1 MTVDFANESV
11 DFVSNLSVL
20 YFNMFLKNFY
30 LFCINF
36 SFTLSAAHT
45 GVIMMKSYGFIFI
58 SFTSAFKSIITKWS
72 VHNIELWSS
81 YLWIKERDMIS
92 VCWKHNS
99 SEKFLTSVNTF
110 ITRKHICWCS
120 CCYVVGGNLIQ
131 GLKSEICF
139 HPS

>member
-30 LFCINF
+30 LLCINF

-58 SFTSAFKSIITKWS
+58 SFTSAFKS
-72 VHNIELWSS
+72 
-81 YLWIKERDMIS
+81 
-92 VCWKHNS
+92 
-99 SEKFLTSVNTF
+99 
-110 ITRKHICWCS
+110 
-120 CCYVVGGNLIQ
+120 Q
-131 GLKSEICF
+131 
-139 HPS
+139 